1 MMMAAWMARCGINA
15 RIVDKRGTRIYA
27 GQADGLQIRSLEIF
41 DSFGFADRA
50 WKEANH
56 MIEMCMWN
64 PGEDGVIRRSDRVPD
79 VPVGLSRFQ
88 QIVLHQGRIERF
100 FLDHIKKHSKDTLRV
115 ERAVLPESL
124 HISDDTDNHSPDN
137 YPITVQLRHLT
148 EEEAKPAQ
156 SNGST
161 VSDGLFR
168 SNLAA
173 DDTDDLIAKSRE
185 KEGSTEIVRAKY
197 MVGYIIP
204 ITDFPDIRMRC
215 AVHSASSGSLMVIP
229 RENKLVRFYIQLT
242 EIKPDASGRADR
254 SKITPDTIIKAA
266 QRIIAPY
273 KLTYEY
279 CDWWTAYQIG
289 QRVGT
294 NFDHKN
300 RVFLAGDAVHTHSPK
315 AGQGMNVSMQDAYNL
330 GWKLGLVIKG
340 ITQPSI
346 LKTYQSERR
355 RIAQDLI
362 DFDHKFSR
370 LFSGRPAKD
379 VMDEEGVNMGD
390 FKQAFLKGNMFASG
404 LSVNYGTSML
414 VAKPGSAI
422 DQGDGTD
429 VSSTQPTKVVG
440 RQELATNIKLG
451 MRFPNY
457 KVLNQSDARPWDFQ
471 QKLRSDGRFRLII
484 FAGHVV
490 NAHQQARLRAFCQHL
505 SSSSFLAPHLYKT
518 IDILTI
524 HASRRADAELLRD
537 FPDVLHPFDD
547 KTGWDYDL
555 VYVDDESYH
564 EGFEDAYNGYG
575 VSRES
580 GCCNDCLNAPDAF
593 EHALHFK
600 RHTAHFR
607 GKDNFRPTA
616 LRKSLVSPKHPAAF
630 ATSTS
635 MVAHAENRYS
645 AFRASVSQVSGHGGD
660 PAWLCMGDPAPTT
673 TRFATPPRANIR
685 DINTVTRTAMERP
698 TTPGGT
704 HYGRPPAYDDED
716 GLSPTMQGGSTMRL
730 LTNVDDSQSYMPR
743 PSFEESASFMSGV
756 NSTTAALGERM
767 TSSEVRKQKAA
778 EADIVDFLREAGNA
792 LNSSSSATAAPSTQ
806 MPKRKNLKTRF
817 VDQLS
822 PTKTSKLERDPG
834 LPLYEIRPPSPMS
847 RSYHPTATSVSLS
860 RTPSVLDTAPN
871 MPPPSEDSPSYVPYR
886 PRSPDRAPGRPYSPT
901 RTSIDYSRP
910 PASSVSYEPVDLN
923 GSPRPG
929 TPSSRYGGGRPGSPK
944 RPLPPA
950 PLFAGGARPVSRDSE
965 ATMDMTD
972 MTSIPIDD
980 DPFTENGDDRPDLRS
995 RDSYMSDDTYT
1006 DVYTTM
1012 DAKEKVEHYG
1022 PAPDGEQTRRGAREA
1037 VMSKKEVRLINGELI
1052 LECKIP
1058 TILYSFLPRRDD
1070 IEFTHMRYTA
1080 VTCDPDDFVD
1090 RGYKLRQN
1098 IGNARETELFICIT
1112 MYNETEIDFTRT
1124 MHGVMQNI
1132 SHFCSRMKSRTWG
1145 KDGWQ
1150 KIVVCI
1156 ISDGRG
1162 KVHPRTL
1169 DAIAAMGCFQEGI
1182 AKNHVNQKEVTAH
1195 VYEYTT
1201 QVSLDSDLKFKG
1213 AEKGIVPCQ
1222 MIFCLKERNQK
1233 KLNSHRWFFNAFGRA
1248 LNPNVCILL
1257 DVGTKPGP
1265 KALYHLWKAFDT
1277 DSSVAGAAGEIK
1289 AGKGKAWLGLLNPLV
1304 ASQNFEYK
1312 MSNILDKPLESVFGY
1327 ITVLPGALSAY
1338 RYHALQNDHT
1348 GHGPLSQYFK
1358 GETLHG
1364 QDADVFTANMY
1375 LAEDRILCWELVAK
1389 RSEQWVLKYVKAA
1402 TGETDVPDTVP
1413 EFISQRRRWLNG
1425 AFFAAV
1431 YSLLHFK
1438 QVWATDHT
1446 IWRKILL
1453 HIEFVY
1459 QFVQLLFT
1467 FFSLANFYLTFY
1479 FVAGSLSDPELDP
1492 FGHNI
1497 GKYIFYILRYTCT
1510 LLICMQFIL
1519 SMGNRPQGAKK
1530 MFFWSMIMYGVIM
1543 AYTTF
1548 ASFYIVVVQLKDP
1561 KAEKSLGNNVFTNL
1575 IISTAT
1581 TIGLYFLMSFMY
1593 LDPWHM
1599 FTSSAQYFALLPSYI
1614 ATLQVY
1620 AFCNTHDITWGTK
1633 GDNVAKTDL
1642 GDAKAKTKN
1651 VVELEMPSEQLDI
1664 DSGYDEAL
1672 RNLRDRV
1679 EVPDPPVSESQQQED
1694 YYRAVRTY
1702 MVVIWLI
1709 SNAILAMSVSEAYS
1723 DRKVTNNFYLT
1734 FILWAVAG
1742 LAFFRAIGSTTFLVI
1757 QWIHAIME
1765 TKLKW
1770 EDRMEDKKSRTGLG
1784 GGIGRRKWGR
1794 WGAGGGSWWSGSA
1807 ISSKISSMT
1816 PSSWG
1821 GSSVGR

>member
-1 MMMAAWMARCGINA
+1 
-15 RIVDKRGTRIYA
+15 
-27 GQADGLQIRSLEIF
+27 
-41 DSFGFADRA
+41 
-50 WKEANH
+50 
-56 MIEMCMWN
+56 
-64 PGEDGVIRRSDRVPD
+64 
-79 VPVGLSRFQ
+79 
-88 QIVLHQGRIERF
+88 
-100 FLDHIKKHSKDTLRV
+100 
-115 ERAVLPESL
+115 
-124 HISDDTDNHSPDN
+124 
-137 YPITVQLRHLT
+137 
-148 EEEAKPAQ
+148 
-156 SNGST
+156 
-161 VSDGLFR
+161 
-168 SNLAA
+168 
-173 DDTDDLIAKSRE
+173 
-185 KEGSTEIVRAKY
+185 
-197 MVGYIIP
+197 
-204 ITDFPDIRMRC
+204 
-215 AVHSASSGSLMVIP
+215 
-229 RENKLVRFYIQLT
+229 
-242 EIKPDASGRADR
+242 
-254 SKITPDTIIKAA
+254 
-266 QRIIAPY
+266 
-273 KLTYEY
+273 
-279 CDWWTAYQIG
+279 
-289 QRVGT
+289 
-294 NFDHKN
+294 
-300 RVFLAGDAVHTHSPK
+300 
-315 AGQGMNVSMQDAYNL
+315 
-330 GWKLGLVIKG
+330 
-340 ITQPSI
+340 
-346 LKTYQSERR
+346 
-355 RIAQDLI
+355 
-362 DFDHKFSR
+362 
-370 LFSGRPAKD
+370 
-379 VMDEEGVNMGD
+379 
-390 FKQAFLKGNMFASG
+390 
-404 LSVNYGTSML
+404 
-414 VAKPGSAI
+414 
-422 DQGDGTD
+422 
-429 VSSTQPTKVVG
+429 
-440 RQELATNIKLG
+440 
-451 MRFPNY
+451 
-457 KVLNQSDARPWDFQ
+457 
-471 QKLRSDGRFRLII
+471 
-484 FAGHVV
+484 
-490 NAHQQARLRAFCQHL
+490 
-505 SSSSFLAPHLYKT
+505 
-518 IDILTI
+518 
-524 HASRRADAELLRD
+524 
-537 FPDVLHPFDD
+537 
-547 KTGWDYDL
+547 
-555 VYVDDESYH
+555 
-564 EGFEDAYNGYG
+564 
-575 VSRES
+575 
-580 GCCNDCLNAPDAF
+580 
-593 EHALHFK
+593 
-600 RHTAHFR
+600 
-607 GKDNFRPTA
+607 
-616 LRKSLVSPKHPAAF
+616 
-630 ATSTS
+630 
-635 MVAHAENRYS
+635 
-645 AFRASVSQVSGHGGD
+645 
-660 PAWLCMGDPAPTT
+660 
-673 TRFATPPRANIR
+673 
-685 DINTVTRTAMERP
+685 MERS

-716 GLSPTMQGGSTMRL
+716 GFSPNMQGGSTMRL
-730 LTNVDDSQSYMPR
+730 LTNVDDSHSYMP
-743 PSFEESASFMSGV
+743 PH
-756 NSTTAALGERM
+756 
-767 TSSEVRKQKAA
+767 
-778 EADIVDFLREAGNA
+778 
-792 LNSSSSATAAPSTQ
+792 
-806 MPKRKNLKTRF
+806 
-817 VDQLS
+817 S
-822 PTKTSKLERDPG
+822 PTRAYQSTVS
-834 LPLYEIRPPSPMS
+834 
-847 RSYHPTATSVSLS
+847 SLS
-860 RTPSVLDTAPN
+860 RTPSVMDTAPN

-886 PRSPDRAPGRPYSPT
+886 RPLSPDRSYSPT
-901 RTSIDYSRP
+901 RTSVDYSRP
-910 PASSVSYEPVDLN
+910 AASSISYEPADLH

-950 PLFAGGARPVSRDSE
+950 PLFSGAARPVSRDSE
-965 ATMDMTD
+965 MTMDMTD
-972 MTSIPIDD
+972 MTSIPIDED
-980 DPFTENGDDRPDLRS
+980 DPFTERGESRPDLHS
-995 RDSYMSDDTYT
+995 RASYMSDDTYT
-1006 DVYTTM
+1006 DVYTTV
-1012 DAKEKVEHYG
+1012 DEKEKVEHYG
-1022 PAPDGEQTRRGAREA
+1022 PAPDGAQTRRGARDA
-1037 VMSKKEVRLINGELI
+1037 VMTKKEVRLINGELI

-1080 VTCDPDDFVD
+1080 VTCDPDDFVE
-1090 RGYKLRQN
+1090 RGYQLRQN

-1112 MYNETEIDFTRT
+1112 MYNENEIDFTRT

-1222 MIFCLKERNQK
+1222 MIFCLKERNSK

-1402 TGETDVPDTVP
+1402 TGETDVPDSVP

-1438 QVWATDHT
+1438 QVWSTDHT

-1467 FFSLANFYLTFY
+1467 FFSLANFYLTFF
-1479 FVAGSLSDPELDP
+1479 FVAGSLADPKMDP

-1497 GKYIFYILRYTCT
+1497 GKYVFYILRYTCT

-1548 ASFYIVVVQLKDP
+1548 ASFYIVVIQLKDP
-1561 KAEKSLGNNVFTNL
+1561 KAPKTLGNNVFTNL
-1575 IISTAT
+1575 IISSAT
-1581 TIGLYFLMSFMY
+1581 TIGLYFVMSFMY
-1593 LDPWHM
+1593 FDPWHM

-1679 EVPDPPVSESQQQED
+1679 EVPEPPISESQQQED

-1709 SNAILAMSVSEAYS
+1709 SNAILAMAVSEAYGN
-1723 DRKVTNNFYLT
+1723 RAVTNNFYLT

-1757 QWIHAIME
+1757 NWIHKIME

-1770 EDRMEDKKSRTGLG
+1770 EDRMEDKKGRTNLG
-1784 GGIGRRKWGR
+1784 GGRRLGGWKAKFGLGW
-1794 WGAGGGSWWSGSA
+1794 GGGSGLTSWMSGSS
-1807 ISSKISSMT
+1807 IKSKMSSMA